1 MLDKQIVEKDDHRFS
16 PVYVSVYGSRE
27 SPYKR
32 SVGLS
37 NTIFTFGLCYIC
49 LELRR
54 IVGYRFFYSYF
65 AVLLHSCRSIPKICT
80 TPFLRYFSAEHGDLI
95 ERESMD
101 YDVVIVGVVFW
112 FPVII
117 LGWMCRI
124 GNSNPPKDGGGQT
137 TEGHFCMCV
146 RKGRNGRIP
155 HSKWLSLRSS
165 AIEHSP
171 AELERA
177 CTPFRFC

>member
-1 MLDKQIVEKDDHRFS
+1 MLHLPRIAQNCRL
-16 PVYVSVYGSRE
+16 PLLY
-27 SPYKR
+27 
-32 SVGLS
+32 S
-37 NTIFTFGLCYIC
+37 NFT
-49 LELRR
+49 
-54 IVGYRFFYSYF
+54 
-65 AVLLHSCRSIPKICT
+65 VLLHSRRSVPKICT
-80 TPFLRYFSAEHGDLI
+80 VPFLRYFSAENGDSI
-95 ERESMD
+95 QRESMD

-112 FPVII
+112 FFAFI
-117 LGWMCRI
+117 LGRMCGI
-124 GNSNPPKDGGGQT
+124 GNSNPSKDGSSQT

-177 CTPFRFC
+177 CTSFLFC